1 MKASLE
7 LAQTTV
13 RDELAH
19 VRTEVKNRI
28 DDEFRTAHITALV
41 ADAAKERTGAEIL
54 GVLHSEVVKAIDEQ
68 KPTIETAVIDQTK
81 VAVSV
86 LEPEIRSTIA
96 KVTRDEIGA
105 SVKPIKDEM
114 QSYGYFILLGKY
126 GHFSAKRRSTSFR
139 IFDGHCIRKKT

>member
-1 MKASLE
+1 VAGFLQYNSISQMRSDMKASLE

-28 DDEFRTAHITALV
+28 DEEFRTAHITALV

-54 GVLHSEVVKAIDEQ
+54 GVLHSEIVKAIDEQ

-81 VAVSV
+81 AAVSA
-86 LEPEIRSTIA
+86 LEPEIKSTIE

-105 SVKPIKDEM
+105 SVNPIKDEM
-114 QSYGYFILLGKY
+114 QFFKDNMQSYGYLILLGNM
-126 GHFSAKRRSTSFR
+126 A
-139 IFDGHCIRKKT
+139 